1 MSEERVGVY
10 VCHCGTNIAGT
21 VAVEDVTTWA
31 EAQPNVEVARH
42 YKFMCSSLGQ
52 ELVEEDIRE
61 RNLTRVVVAA
71 CSPHMH
77 EKTFRGA
84 CSRAGLNPYLMDM
97 ANIRELDAWSTND
110 PESATQKAKSM
121 VRGAVERVIQQQP
134 LEPLPVTI
142 NPSTLII
149 GGGIAGI
156 TAALELANAGF
167 HVYLVEREPSIGGHM
182 AQIDKTFPTLDCSAC
197 ILTPRMFDA
206 GNHRNITLMTYSEV
220 EQVDGYLGSFTVRVR
235 KKARYVNEELCT
247 GCGDC
252 EQKCPSK
259 SIDEVFEAG
268 LGYRKA
274 VYRPFPYAVPKYPV
288 IDRESCI
295 YFQRGKCK
303 ACQLVCPTDAIDF
316 EQEDELVNLE
326 VGNIIVA
333 TGYDLFDARRIPQ
346 YGYGR
351 LANVFSSLEFER
363 MVNAAGPTG
372 GRIVMRDG
380 VTEPESIA
388 IIHCVGSRDKNYNE
402 YCSRVCCMYSLK
414 FSHLVKERLPGAEV
428 YNFYIDIRAAGKRYE
443 EFYHRVL
450 EEGTNVIRGRVAEI
464 TDAARMPDEEGKLII
479 QFEDTLIGKQRRLPV
494 DLVILSAGVEAR
506 HDAREVAQMLGMSC
520 DFSGFFTERH
530 TKLDPVLTMSEGI
543 YIAGACQGPMAIPE
557 TVAQGASAS
566 ARVISLISQGTVMM
580 EPVRASIEAAKCS
593 GCRICNNL
601 CPYGAI
607 IFHADTSVSEVI
619 TALCQGCGACVS
631 ACPSDAISGAHFTND
646 QVMSQI
652 EGILWDVRELGHIAE
667 GISSHHLH
675 DEAHALPERE
685 HPRAEDI
692 MSVV

>member
-1 MSEERVGVY
+1 MSNKERVGVY

-21 VAVEDVTTWA
+21 VAVEEVTVWA
-31 EAQPNVEVARH
+31 EEQPNVEVARD

-52 ELVEEDIRE
+52 ELIEQDIQDKG
-61 RNLTRVVVAA
+61 LTRIVVAA

-77 EKTFRGA
+77 ERTFRNT
-84 CSRAGLNPYLMDM
+84 CKRAGLNPYLFEM

-121 VRGAVERVIQQQP
+121 IRGAIERVIYHAP
-134 LEPLPVTI
+134 LEPLPVSI

-149 GGGIAGI
+149 GGGISGI
-156 TAALELANAGF
+156 SAALELANAGY

-206 GNHRNITLMTYSEV
+206 GNHPNVTLMTYSEV
-220 EQVDGYLGSFTVRVR
+220 QQVDGYLGSFRVRVR
-235 KKARYVNEELCT
+235 KKARHINEELCT

-252 EQKCPSK
+252 EQKCPSRV
-259 SIDEVFEAG
+259 IDEVFEAG

-288 IDRESCI
+288 IDQESCI
-295 YFQRGKCK
+295 FFQRGKCK
-303 ACQLVCPTDAIDF
+303 ACQLVCPTNAIDF
-316 EQEDELVNLE
+316 DQKDEDVTIE
-326 VGNIIVA
+326 VGNIIIA
-333 TGYDLFDARRIPQ
+333 TGYDLFDARRISQ

-372 GRIVMRDG
+372 GRIVLRDG
-380 VTEPESIA
+380 VTEPQTVG

-414 FSHLVKERLPGAEV
+414 FSHLVHERLPKSEV
-428 YNFYIDIRAAGKRYE
+428 YNFYIDIRASGKRYE

-450 EEGTNVIRGRVAEI
+450 EEGTNVIRGRVAEV

-479 QFEDTLIGKQRRLPV
+479 QVEDTLIGKQRRIPV
-494 DLVILSAGVEAR
+494 DMVILSSGIEAR
-506 HDAREVAQMLGMSC
+506 HDSKELAQMIGISC
-520 DFSGFFTERH
+520 DFKGFFTERH
-530 TKLDPVLTMSEGI
+530 TKLDPILTMSEGI

-557 TVAQGASAS
+557 SVAQGASAA

-580 EPVRASIEAAKCS
+580 EPVRANINSSKCS

-601 CPYGAI
+601 CPYNAI
-607 IFHADTSVSEVI
+607 VFHDDTSVSEVI

-631 ACPSDAISGAHFTND
+631 ACPSVAISGAHFTME

-667 GISSHHLH
+667 GIEGRTHEDH
-675 DEAHALPERE
+675 ELPERE
-685 HPRAEDI
+685 PAYHGSI
-692 MSVV
+692 ISVV